1 MGRKVMGKVA
11 DALKGVK
18 HLGLDSSPF
27 IYFVERNP
35 TYLDPCREVIRL
47 IDTGTIIGYSSV
59 VTLTEVLTLPK
70 RLGRTVLEREY
81 RELLTQSPF
90 FLLVPIDVASAELAA
105 ELRAR
110 YNLRTPDAL
119 QVATALVRRC
129 EAFLTNDARL
139 KRVAEIRVMTL
150 DDLRETP

>member
-1 MGRKVMGKVA
+1 MSKVV
-11 DALKGVK
+11 DALNSVRQ
-18 HLGLDSSPF
+18 LGLDTPLF

-35 TYLDPCREVIRL
+35 TYVAVCREVIRL
-47 IDTGTIIGYSSV
+47 IDTGTVTGCSSV
-59 VTLTEVLTLPK
+59 VTLTEMLTLPK
-70 RLGRTVLEREY
+70 RLGRTSLEQEY

-90 FLLVPIDVASAELAA
+90 FRLVPVGIEVAERAA

-139 KRVAEIRVMTL
+139 KRVTEIRVLTL